1 MAVEIVAWNS
11 DCSQEFAATLTVLSA
26 RRTFLRRFSMLK
38 YKRMFGVTTL
48 LPVFMVFFMS
58 TDSISAARKAPA
70 KAVKTDKTQA
80 NKPAP
85 TDAAFEQWLK
95 KYGAYD
101 RIVLPEPEQS
111 GQDAGANVLKRAE
124 GLLMQGSPQ
133 EALAL
138 IEAQPALEDPAAEG
152 QRLWLGAQAH
162 RALGD
167 PYKAVIWYSH
177 SAKLMDA
184 KALKERLTAEPG
196 LESLWVDVWRRQF
209 WAYAGTPS
217 ASSDALEN
225 NLRSLLEQA
234 AAAWGPHNFWVK
246 AQEALVLAAGEAPL
260 GQPDIKDDD
269 KAAPKDKKAKAAKAP
284 AKDKDAPL
292 SVSPED
298 RQHIAEALAAASLE
312 DFSHARTALD
322 ALPDPALKDFWS
334 AMITFMETGKPH
346 DTKTLRAAG
355 YAKAAGFWSANLL
368 APFAA
373 NRDVWFL
380 GSTVSSSWTKF
391 RNNINQLPNQEA
403 RETVDKELQSMLL
416 SEDMSRL
423 LRSLKFVLLVENGDL
438 EAARETWAGLDKRK
452 LPLSLRLA
460 GGMLTQEE
468 VKNLLPQEIG
478 AAAKLSPALRSL
490 LAAAGTGTALIAE
503 APFWTKAEVG
513 RSSAVNKLWPLDRLL
528 VLADWQARWD
538 AAPGPELARRSAFLF
553 PDTTFGYDCLTYL
566 AQKAIEGR
574 YFQLAETYLNRM
586 ADMSSDKA
594 GQAVRL
600 GLKAKMERDSGKDA
614 EALATYQAL
623 AGLGVELAPKTRLD
637 MATFLQLKGD
647 FEGGRK
653 QLLALWEMRD
663 KLPRPL
669 QAEVLF
675 WLGEGEHSLRNYD
688 AALDF
693 YLRLAYEYPKEPMWP
708 TVAMYRAAM
717 IYELKGNFEPA
728 KKFLHAVI
736 ATADTKEAKDAA
748 RNRLN
753 ALEAKSGKPTSAKDG
768 PEAVYPF

>member
-1 MAVEIVAWNS
+1 MSKLPRMAAMSGALTLAPVLMVLLMAPNS
-11 DCSQEFAATLTVLSA
+11 SL
-26 RRTFLRRFSMLK
+26 
-38 YKRMFGVTTL
+38 G
-48 LPVFMVFFMS
+48 
-58 TDSISAARKAPA
+58 AARKVPA
-70 KAVKTDKTQA
+70 KAVKTDKSGA
-80 NKPAP
+80 ASPAP

-101 RIVLPEPEQS
+101 RIVLPEPEQA
-111 GQDAGANVLKRAE
+111 GQLADANVLKRAE
-124 GLLMQGSPQ
+124 GLLMQGASR

-138 IEAQPALEDPAAEG
+138 IEAQPAFADPAAET

-177 SAKLMDA
+177 AAKLMDA
-184 KALKERLTAEPG
+184 KALKERLSAEPG

-209 WAYAGTPS
+209 WAFVGSPS
-217 ASSDALEN
+217 ASSEALEE
-225 NLRSLLEQA
+225 NLRTLLEQA
-234 AAAWGPHNFWVK
+234 EAAWGPQNFWVK
-246 AQEALVLAAGEAPL
+246 STEALTLATGETHPVAQGEAP
-260 GQPDIKDDD
+260 DAAD
-269 KAAPKDKKAKAAKAP
+269 KAPAKKAAKAP

-292 SVSPED
+292 SVTTED

-312 DFSHARTALD
+312 DFARAKTALQG
-322 ALPDPALKDFWS
+322 LSDPALKDFWT
-334 AMITFMETGKPH
+334 AMAIFMETGKPH
-346 DTKTLRAAG
+346 ETKTLRASG

-368 APFAA
+368 APFAQS
-373 NRDVWFL
+373 RETWFL
-380 GSTVSSSWTKF
+380 GGPGSASWLKF
-391 RNNINQLPNQEA
+391 RNSITQLPNEEA
-403 RETVDKELQSMLL
+403 RAAVDKELQSLLL

-423 LRSLKFVLLVENGDL
+423 LRSLKFVLLIESGDL
-438 EAARETWAGLDKRK
+438 DAARQTWEGLDKRK

-460 GGMLTQEE
+460 GGILTQEN

-513 RSSAVNKLWPLDRLL
+513 RSSTVNKAWPLDRLL
-528 VLADWQARWD
+528 VLADWQARWE

-553 PDTTFGYDCLTYL
+553 PNTAYGYECLTFL
-566 AQKAIEGR
+566 AKKAIEGR
-574 YFQLAETYLNRM
+574 YFQLADTYLNRM
-586 ADMSSDKA
+586 ADMSADK
-594 GQAVRL
+594 GSQAVRL
-600 GLKAKMERDSGKDA
+600 GLKAKMERDAGRDA
-614 EALATYQAL
+614 EALESYHAL
-623 AGLGVELAPKTRLD
+623 TALGVPLDPKTRLD
-637 MATFLQLKGD
+637 MATFLQLKND

-653 QLLALWEMRD
+653 QLLLLWDQRES
-663 KLPRPL
+663 LPRPL

-728 KKFLHAVI
+728 KKFLRAVM
-736 ATADTKEAKDAA
+736 ATADTKEAKEAA

-753 ALEAKSGKPTSAKDG
+753 ALEAKSGKPTSEKDG

>member
-1 MAVEIVAWNS
+1 
-11 DCSQEFAATLTVLSA
+11 
-26 RRTFLRRFSMLK
+26 MLK
-38 YKRMFGVTTL
+38 HLRKAGISGVMTL
-48 LPVFMVFFMS
+48 VPMLMVLLLAP
-58 TDSISAARKAPA
+58 DSPAAARKSASDKAIKAEKAP
-70 KAVKTDKTQA
+70 VP
-80 NKPAP
+80 KPAP
-85 TDAAFEQWLK
+85 TEAAFELWLK

-101 RIVLPEPEQS
+101 RIVLPEPEKA
-111 GQDAGANVLKRAE
+111 GQDADANVLKRAE

-138 IEAQPALEDPAAEG
+138 IEAQPAFEEPAAEA

-167 PYKAVIWYSH
+167 PYKAVIWYNH
-177 SAKLMDA
+177 AAKLMDG
-184 KALKERLTAEPG
+184 KARKERLAAEPG

-209 WAYAGTPS
+209 WAFVGAPP
-217 ASSDALEN
+217 ASSEALQG
-225 NLRSLLEQA
+225 NLRSLLDQA
-234 AAAWGPHNFWVK
+234 ETAWGPQNFWIK
-246 AQEALVLAAGEAPL
+246 SKEALALATGEAPPAPL
-260 GQPDIKDDD
+260 AEAKDS
-269 KAAPKDKKAKAAKAP
+269 AKDNATPSAKTP

-292 SVSPED
+292 SVTSAD
-298 RQHIAEALAAASLE
+298 RQRIAEALAAASLE
-312 DFSHARTALD
+312 DFARARTAL
-322 ALPDPALKDFWS
+322 AGLPDPALKDFWM
-334 AMITFMETGKPH
+334 AMVAFMETGKPH

-373 NRDVWFL
+373 SRDTWFL
-380 GSTVSSSWTKF
+380 GSTSSQSWTKF
-391 RNNINQLPNQEA
+391 RNNITQLPNLEA
-403 RETVDKELQSMLL
+403 RAAVDKELQSLLL

-423 LRSLKFVLLVENGDL
+423 LRSLKFVLLVEGGDL
-438 EAARETWAGLDKRK
+438 DGARETWEGLDKRK
-452 LPLSLRLA
+452 LPLSLRLS
-460 GGMLTQEE
+460 GGLLTQED
-468 VKNLLPQEIG
+468 VRNLLPQEIG

-503 APFWTKAEVG
+503 APFWTRAEVG
-513 RSSAVNKLWPLDRLL
+513 RSSTVNKVWPLDRLL

-538 AAPGPELARRSAFLF
+538 SAPGPELARRSAFLF
-553 PDTTFGYDCLTYL
+553 PDTAYGYDCLTYL
-566 AQKAIEGR
+566 TRKAIEGR
-574 YFQLAETYLNRM
+574 YFQLAGTYLNRM
-586 ADMSSDKA
+586 HDMSTDKA

-614 EALATYQAL
+614 EALESYQAL
-623 AGLGVELAPKTRLD
+623 NELGVDLDPKTRLD
-637 MATFLQLKGD
+637 MATFLQLKND
-647 FEGGRK
+647 FTGGRK
-653 QLLALWEMRD
+653 QLLLLWGQRES
-663 KLPRPL
+663 LSRPL

-736 ATADTKEAKDAA
+736 ATADTKEAKEAA

>member
-1 MAVEIVAWNS
+1 MLKHSRMTGMSGVITILPALMLLFLAP
-11 DCSQEFAATLTVLSA
+11 DCLSA
-26 RRTFLRRFSMLK
+26 T
-38 YKRMFGVTTL
+38 
-48 LPVFMVFFMS
+48 
-58 TDSISAARKAPA
+58 RKAPA
-70 KAVKTDKTQA
+70 KATKSEK
-80 NKPAP
+80 KPASNAAP
-85 TDAAFEQWLK
+85 TEAAFEQWLK

-101 RIVLPEPEQS
+101 RIVLPEPDQA
-111 GQDAGANVLKRAE
+111 GQDAEANTLKRAE
-124 GLLMQGSPQ
+124 GLLLQGASQ

-138 IEAQPALEDPAAEG
+138 LEAQSAYEDPAAES
-152 QRLWLGAQAH
+152 QRLWLGAQAN

-177 SAKLMDA
+177 AAKFMEG
-184 KALKERLTAEPG
+184 KALKERLAAEPG

-209 WAYAGTPS
+209 WAFVGISS
-217 ASSDALEN
+217 ASSEALES
-225 NLRSLLEQA
+225 NLRTLLGQAETAWGPQNFWMKSKEALALATGEAQA
-234 AAAWGPHNFWVK
+234 AAPTD
-246 AQEALVLAAGEAPL
+246 GEA
-260 GQPDIKDDD
+260 D
-269 KAAPKDKKAKAAKAP
+269 AKDKNAKEKVKAKASAKA
-284 AKDKDAPL
+284 KELPL
-292 SVSPED
+292 NVTDED
-298 RQHIAEALAAASLE
+298 RQHIAQALAAASLE
-312 DFSHARTALD
+312 DFERARTAVD

-334 AMITFMETGKPH
+334 AMVTFMETGKPY
-346 DTKTLRAAG
+346 DTKALRAAG

-368 APFAA
+368 APFAS
-373 NRDVWFL
+373 NRESWFL
-380 GSTVSSSWTKF
+380 GSAGSASWTKF
-391 RNNINQLPNQEA
+391 RNNIKQLPNQEA

-423 LRSLKFVLLVENGDL
+423 LRSLKFVLLVENGDK
-438 EAARETWAGLDKRK
+438 ESARQTWEGLDKRR

-460 GGMLTQEE
+460 GGMLTQED

-478 AAAKLSPALRSL
+478 LAVKLSPALRSL

-503 APFWTKAEVG
+503 APFWTKVEVG
-513 RSSAVNKLWPLDRLL
+513 RSSSVNKLWPLDRLL
-528 VLADWQARWD
+528 VLADWQARWE

-553 PDTTFGYDCLTYL
+553 PDTAFGYDCLTFL
-566 AQKAIEGR
+566 TQKAVEGR

-586 ADMSSDKA
+586 ADMSADKA
-594 GQAVRL
+594 SQAVRL

-614 EALATYQAL
+614 EALESYHAL
-623 AGLGVELAPKTRLD
+623 SGLGVELAPKTRLD

-653 QLLALWEMRD
+653 QLLSLWEM
-663 KLPRPL
+663 KESLPRPL

-675 WLGEGEHSLRNYD
+675 WLGEGEHSVRNYD

-728 KKFLHAVI
+728 KKFLNAVM
-736 ATADTKEAKDAA
+736 ATADTKEAKEAA

-753 ALEAKSGKPTSAKDG
+753 ALEAKSGKPTSTKDG

>member
-1 MAVEIVAWNS
+1 
-11 DCSQEFAATLTVLSA
+11 
-26 RRTFLRRFSMLK
+26 MLK
-38 YKRMFGVTTL
+38 HPRMTGMTGAITL
-48 LPVFMVFFMS
+48 VPVLMVLLMTPNS
-58 TDSISAARKAPA
+58 SLGAARKAPA
-70 KAVKTDKTQA
+70 KAAKSDKSGTA
-80 NKPAP
+80 NPAP

-101 RIVLPEPEQS
+101 RIVLPEPEQT
-111 GQDAGANVLKRAE
+111 GQDADANVLKRAE
-124 GLLMQGSPQ
+124 GLLMQGASQ

-138 IEAQPALEDPAAEG
+138 IEAQPAFAEPAAET
-152 QRLWLGAQAH
+152 QRLWLGAQAY

-167 PYKAVIWYSH
+167 PYKAVLWYSH
-177 SAKLMDA
+177 AAKLMDA
-184 KALKERLTAEPG
+184 KTLKERLSAEPG

-209 WAYAGTPS
+209 WAFVGSTS
-217 ASSDALEN
+217 ASSAALEE
-225 NLRSLLEQA
+225 NLRTLLTQA
-234 AAAWGPHNFWVK
+234 EAAWGPQNFWVK
-246 AQEALVLAAGEAPL
+246 STESLTLATGDP
-260 GQPDIKDDD
+260 QPDAQADAQAPAV
-269 KAAPKDKKAKAAKAP
+269 KAPAKKA

-292 SVSPED
+292 NVTPDD

-312 DFSHARTALD
+312 DFARAKTALEK
-322 ALPDPALKDFWS
+322 LSDPALKGFWT
-334 AMITFMETGKPH
+334 AMATFMETGKPH
-346 DTKTLRAAG
+346 ETKTLRAAG

-368 APFAA
+368 APYAQSREA
-373 NRDVWFL
+373 WFL
-380 GSTVSSSWTKF
+380 GGPGSASWLKF
-391 RNNINQLPNQEA
+391 RNSINQLPNEEA
-403 RETVDKELQSMLL
+403 RAAVDKELQSLLL
-416 SEDMSRL
+416 SDDMSRL
-423 LRSLKFVLLVENGDL
+423 LRSLKFVLLIESGDL
-438 EAARETWAGLDKRK
+438 DAARQTWEGLDKRK

-460 GGMLTQEE
+460 GGILTQEN
-468 VKNLLPQEIG
+468 VKNLLPQELG

-513 RSSAVNKLWPLDRLL
+513 RSSTVNKVWPLDRLL
-528 VLADWQARWD
+528 VLADWQARWE

-553 PDTTFGYDCLTYL
+553 PDTAYGYDCLTYL
-566 AQKAIEGR
+566 AKKAIEGR
-574 YFQLAETYLNRM
+574 YFQLADTYLNRM
-586 ADMSSDKA
+586 ADMSADKA
-594 GQAVRL
+594 SQAVRL
-600 GLKAKMERDSGKDA
+600 GLKAKMERDAGRDA
-614 EALATYQAL
+614 EALESYHAL
-623 AGLGVELAPKTRLD
+623 TALGVDLDPKTRLD
-637 MATFLQLKGD
+637 MATFLQLKND

-653 QLLALWEMRD
+653 QLAILWAQRAS
-663 KLPRPL
+663 LPRSL

-728 KKFLHAVI
+728 KKFLNAVI
-736 ATADTKEAKDAA
+736 ATADTKEAKEAA

>member
-1 MAVEIVAWNS
+1 
-11 DCSQEFAATLTVLSA
+11 
-26 RRTFLRRFSMLK
+26 MLK
-38 YKRMFGVTTL
+38 HSRTSGVMTL
-48 LPVFMVFFMS
+48 LPVLLVIFMV
-58 TDSISAARKAPA
+58 TDSLSAARKTVA
-70 KAVKTDKTQA
+70 KAVKAEKA
-80 NKPAP
+80 PATKASP

-101 RIVLPEPEQS
+101 RIVLPEPEQN
-111 GQDAGANVLKRAE
+111 GQDTGANVLKRAE

-138 IEAQPALEDPAAEG
+138 IETQPALEEPAAES

-177 SAKLMDA
+177 AAKLMDG

-196 LESLWVDVWRRQF
+196 LEALWVDVWRRQY
-209 WAYAGTPS
+209 WAFVGTSS
-217 ASSDALEN
+217 ASSEALEN
-225 NLRSLLEQA
+225 NLRSLLDQA
-234 AAAWGPHNFWVK
+234 ESAWGLQNFWVK
-246 AQEALVLAAGEAPL
+246 AKESLALATG
-260 GQPDIKDDD
+260 
-269 KAAPKDKKAKAAKAP
+269 AAPQASLPDAEGKAEYNNAKDKKAKTSAKAS

-292 SVSPED
+292 SVTIAD

-312 DFSHARTALD
+312 DFGRARKALD
-322 ALPDPALKDFWS
+322 DLPDPALKDFWT
-334 AMITFMETGKPH
+334 AMLTFMETGKPH

-373 NRDVWFL
+373 SREAWFL
-380 GSTVSSSWTKF
+380 GSTSSSSWTKF

-423 LRSLKFVLLVENGDL
+423 LRSLKFVLLIENGDQDG
-438 EAARETWAGLDKRK
+438 ARETWAGLDKRK

-460 GGMLTQEE
+460 GGMLTQEG
-468 VKNLLPQEIG
+468 VNNLLPQEIG

-503 APFWTKAEVG
+503 APFWTKTEVG
-513 RSSAVNKLWPLDRLL
+513 RSSTVNKLWPLDRLL

-553 PDTTFGYDCLTYL
+553 PDTAFGYSCLTFL

-574 YFQLAETYLNRM
+574 YFQLAGTYLDRM
-586 ADMSSDKA
+586 ADMSADKQS
-594 GQAVRL
+594 QAVRL
-600 GLKAKMERDSGKDA
+600 GLKARMERDSGKDA
-614 EALATYQAL
+614 EALESYRAL
-623 AGLGVELAPKTRLD
+623 VGLGVELAPKTRLD

-653 QLLALWEMRD
+653 QLLALWELRD
-663 KLPRPL
+663 SLPRPL

-693 YLRLAYEYPKEPMWP
+693 YLRLAYEYPQEPMWP

-736 ATADTKEAKDAA
+736 ATADTKEAKEAA

-768 PEAVYPF
+768 TETVYPF

>member
-1 MAVEIVAWNS
+1 
-11 DCSQEFAATLTVLSA
+11 
-26 RRTFLRRFSMLK
+26 MLK
-38 YKRMFGVTTL
+38 HPRMSGVMTL
-48 LPVFMVFFMS
+48 LPVLLVFFMVT
-58 TDSISAARKAPA
+58 TDSFSAARKIPT
-70 KAVKTDKTQA
+70 KAVKTDKAPAT
-80 NKPAP
+80 KPAP

-101 RIVLPEPEQS
+101 RIVLPEPEQA
-111 GQDAGANVLKRAE
+111 GQDLGANVLKRAE
-124 GLLMQGSPQ
+124 GLLMQGAPQ

-138 IEAQPALEDPAAEG
+138 IEAQPALEDPAAET

-177 SAKLMDA
+177 AAKLMDG
-184 KALKERLTAEPG
+184 KSLKERLTAEPG
-196 LESLWVDVWRRQF
+196 LEPLWVDVWRRQF

-217 ASSDALEN
+217 ASSEALES

-234 AAAWGPHNFWVK
+234 EAAWGPQNFWLK
-246 AQEALVLAAGEAPL
+246 AKEALALAAGNAPL
-260 GQPDIKDDD
+260 ASLPNTVDSQSENKADD
-269 KAAPKDKKAKAAKAP
+269 AVVAKDKKGKAAKAP

-292 SVSPED
+292 SVSSED
-298 RQHIAEALAAASLE
+298 RKHIAEALAAASLE
-312 DFSHARTALD
+312 DFSHARTALN
-322 ALPDPALKDFWS
+322 ALLDPALKDFWS
-334 AMITFMETGKPH
+334 AMLTFMETGKPH

-368 APFAA
+368 APYTA
-373 NRDVWFL
+373 NREAWFL
-380 GSTVSSSWTKF
+380 GSTASPSWTKF
-391 RNNINQLPNQEA
+391 RNNIIQLPSQEA
-403 RETVDKELQSMLL
+403 RDTVDKELQSMLL

-423 LRSLKFVLLVENGDL
+423 LRSLKFVLLIENGDL
-438 EAARETWAGLDKRK
+438 DGARETWAGLDKRK

-513 RSSAVNKLWPLDRLL
+513 RTSTVNKLWPLDRLL

-538 AAPGPELARRSAFLF
+538 AAPGLELARRSAFLF
-553 PDTTFGYDCLTYL
+553 PDTAFGYDCLTYL
-566 AQKAIEGR
+566 TQKAIEGR

-586 ADMSSDKA
+586 ADMSADKA
-594 GQAVRL
+594 SQAVRL

-623 AGLGVELAPKTRLD
+623 AGLGVELSPKTRLD

-653 QLLALWEMRD
+653 QLLALWELRD
-663 KLPRPL
+663 SLPRPL

-708 TVAMYRAAM
+708 TVSMYRAAM

-736 ATADTKEAKDAA
+736 ATADTKEAKEAA

>member
-1 MAVEIVAWNS
+1 
-11 DCSQEFAATLTVLSA
+11 
-26 RRTFLRRFSMLK
+26 MLK
-38 YKRMFGVTTL
+38 HPRMSGVITL
-48 LPVFMVFFMS
+48 LPVLLVCFLS
-58 TDSISAARKAPA
+58 TDSLSAARKAVAKTGKAENAPA
-70 KAVKTDKTQA
+70 A
-80 NKPAP
+80 KPAA
-85 TDAAFEQWLK
+85 TEAAFEQWLK
-95 KYGAYD
+95 KHGAYD
-101 RIVLPEPEQS
+101 RIVLPEPEQA
-111 GQDAGANVLKRAE
+111 GQDTGTNFLKRAE
-124 GLLMQGSPQ
+124 GLLLQGSPQ

-138 IEAQPALEDPAAEG
+138 IEGQPALEDPAAEA

-167 PYKAVIWYSH
+167 PYKTVIWYSH
-177 SAKLMDA
+177 AAKLMDG
-184 KALKERLTAEPG
+184 KTLKDRLTAEPG
-196 LESLWVDVWRRQF
+196 LEALWVDVWRRQF
-209 WAYAGTPS
+209 WAFAGTSS
-217 ASSDALEN
+217 ASSEALEN
-225 NLRSLLEQA
+225 NLRTLLEQA
-234 AAAWGPHNFWVK
+234 EAAWGPRNFWVK
-246 AQEALVLAAGEAPL
+246 SKEALAAATGVAPL
-260 GQPDIKDDD
+260 ASLPNAADGQAED
-269 KAAPKDKKAKAAKAP
+269 KADPRDKKAKAAKAP

-292 SVSPED
+292 SVTLED
-298 RQHIAEALAAASLE
+298 RQHIAEALSAASLE
-312 DFSHARTALD
+312 DFSHARKALG
-322 ALPDPALKDFWS
+322 ALPDPSLKDFWT

-346 DTKTLRAAG
+346 DTKILRASG

-373 NRDVWFL
+373 NGDIWFL
-380 GSTVSSSWTKF
+380 GSTGSTSWTKF
-391 RNNINQLPNQEA
+391 RNNIIQLPNQEA

-423 LRSLKFVLLVENGDL
+423 LRSLKFVLLIENGDL
-438 EAARETWAGLDKRK
+438 DGARETWAGLDKRK

-460 GGMLTQEE
+460 GGMLTQED

-503 APFWTKAEVG
+503 APFWTRTEVG
-513 RSSAVNKLWPLDRLL
+513 RSSTVNKLWPLDRLL

-553 PDTTFGYDCLTYL
+553 PDTAFGYACLTYL
-566 AQKAIEGR
+566 AQNAIEGR

-586 ADMSSDKA
+586 ADMSAGKA
-594 GQAVRL
+594 AQAVRL
-600 GLKAKMERDSGKDA
+600 GLKARMERDSGKDA
-614 EALATYQAL
+614 EALASYKSL

-653 QLLALWEMRD
+653 QLLALWEQRD
-663 KLPRPL
+663 SLPRPL

-717 IYELKGNFEPA
+717 IYELKGSFEPA
-728 KKFLHAVI
+728 KKFLQAVI
-736 ATADTKEAKDAA
+736 ATADTKEAKEAA

-768 PEAVYPF
+768 PETVYPF

>member
-1 MAVEIVAWNS
+1 
-11 DCSQEFAATLTVLSA
+11 
-26 RRTFLRRFSMLK
+26 MLK
-38 YKRMFGVTTL
+38 SFGVIVF
-48 LPVFMVFFMS
+48 LPVLMVLIMAP
-58 TDSISAARKAPA
+58 DSLAAAQKAPA
-70 KAVKTDKTQA
+70 KAAKAEKTTA
-80 NKPAP
+80 PKPAP
-85 TDAAFEQWLK
+85 TEAAFEQWLK

-101 RIVLPEPEQS
+101 RIVLPEPEQA
-111 GQDAGANVLKRAE
+111 GQDADANALKRAE

-138 IEAQPALEDPAAEG
+138 IEAQPAFEDPAAETR
-152 QRLWLGAQAH
+152 RLWLGAQAH

-177 SAKLMDA
+177 AAKLMDG
-184 KALKERLTAEPG
+184 KALKERLAAEPG
-196 LESLWVDVWRRQF
+196 LEALWVDVWRRQF
-209 WAYAGTPS
+209 WAFVGTPS
-217 ASSDALEN
+217 ASGEALEG
-225 NLRSLLEQA
+225 NLRSLLDQA
-234 AAAWGPHNFWVK
+234 ETAWGPQNFWVK
-246 AQEALVLAAGEAPL
+246 SREALALATGEGVPVA
-260 GQPDIKDDD
+260 QPET
-269 KAAPKDKKAKAAKAP
+269 KAP

-292 SVSPED
+292 SVTSAD
-298 RQHIAEALAAASLE
+298 RQRIAKALAAASLE
-312 DFSHARTALD
+312 DFARAQTAL
-322 ALPDPALKDFWS
+322 AELPDPALKDFWT
-334 AMITFMETGKPH
+334 AMIAFMETGKPH
-346 DTKTLRAAG
+346 NTKTLRAAG
-355 YAKAAGFWSANLL
+355 YAKPAGFWSANLL

-373 NRDVWFL
+373 SRDTWFL
-380 GSTVSSSWTKF
+380 GSPGSASWTKF
-391 RNNINQLPNQEA
+391 RNNIIQLPNQEA
-403 RETVDKELQSMLL
+403 REAVDKEMQSLLL

-423 LRSLKFVLLVENGDL
+423 LRALKFVLLIESGDL
-438 EAARETWAGLDKRK
+438 DAARETWEGLDKRK

-460 GGMLTQEE
+460 GGMLTQED

-513 RSSAVNKLWPLDRLL
+513 RSSTVNKVWPLDRLL

-553 PDTTFGYDCLTYL
+553 PDTTYGFNCLTYL
-566 AQKAIEGR
+566 TRNAIEGR
-574 YFQLAETYLNRM
+574 YFQLAGTYLNRM
-586 ADMSSDKA
+586 SGMSTDKT
-594 GQAVRL
+594 GQAMRL

-614 EALATYQAL
+614 EALESYRAL
-623 AGLGVELAPKTRLD
+623 TGLGVDLDPKTRLD
-637 MATFLQLKGD
+637 MATFLQLKND
-647 FEGGRK
+647 FEGGRN
-653 QLLALWEMRD
+653 QLLILWEQRE

-693 YLRLAYEYPKEPMWP
+693 YLRLAYEYTKEPMWP

-736 ATADTKEAKDAA
+736 ATADTKEAKEAA

-753 ALEAKSGKPTSAKDG
+753 ALEAKSGKPTSTKDG